1 MARFAILRVH
11 KLRKAGNIGGSSQ
24 HGLRERNTENADP
37 ARLLDNEVLC
47 GPKTSQGIL
56 AAVNK
61 RLAVATHKSTQD
73 PVQCLE
79 YLFAYSPEASIG
91 RAPGPYFRD
100 SLAWLQERH
109 GKENV
114 VSAIVHHDES
124 TAHMAAYAV
133 PIDVRGGKERKRN
146 VADGRNPDGTQRRKV
161 ITQVVGAEVW
171 LSAAAYVGSRAKL
184 RQLQTDFAQQVG
196 KKHGLVRGVENS
208 GARHTTI
215 KEFYGFLRGEIP
227 PGFGAEYGKLAK
239 AAQAEALRQKAA
251 AEVSRKKQE
260 ELEEQLEKMQLRLAE
275 QEREAALRLEQQR
288 REAARTIEE
297 YRTTIEKLGDQL
309 REKTRLISQQIRRVW
324 AALFAGGVHAA
335 SEALLDVNQAL
346 EACDLDE
353 RPEFR
358 IDVRELADGGW
369 RGAVIDINNAEVWCE
384 IRSDYEDALAA
395 AEEWI
400 QSRSAP
406 APGA

>member
-1 MARFAILRVH
+1 
-11 KLRKAGNIGGSSQ
+11 
-24 HGLRERNTENADP
+24 
-37 ARLLDNEVLC
+37 
-47 GPKTSQGIL
+47 
-56 AAVNK
+56 
-61 RLAVATHKSTQD
+61 
-73 PVQCLE
+73 
-79 YLFAYSPEASIG
+79 
-91 RAPGPYFRD
+91 
-100 SLAWLQERH
+100 LQKRH

-227 PGFGAEYGKLAK
+227 PGFGAEYGNHAK